1 MRRRGVLEAVAGAAA
16 AVLLGGHTPY
26 GQWVVYRRKH
36 LLIGCHKGDPQ
47 TYALARLVVEILDA
61 HLAAAAARVAR
72 APAPSRLASL
82 LATDQLDVA
91 VLGWDD
97 AKAMA
102 AGEGV
107 FAAYGAISLGVLT
120 PVVGRVLVAHD
131 RLPPRHAWLV
141 CAALAGDDVVA
152 AAQAPG
158 DMPLGW
164 HRGAAAFRA
173 GDPEPALDE

>member
-16 AVLLGGHTPY
+16 ALLLGGHTPY

-36 LLIGCHKGDPQ
+36 LLIGCHRRDPQ
-47 TYALARLVVEILDA
+47 TYALARFVVEVLDA

-91 VLGWDD
+91 VLGWND
-97 AKAMA
+97 AQAMA
-102 AGEGV
+102 AGKGE
-107 FAAYGAISLGVLT
+107 FAAYGAISLSVLA
-120 PVVGRVLVAHD
+120 PVLGRVLVAHD
-131 RLPPRHAWLV
+131 RLPARHAWLV
-141 CAALAGDDVVA
+141 CAALAGDDLVA

-173 GDPEPALDE
+173 GEPEPAPEE